1 MEQKST
7 GIGMKFH
14 LPNRDGDV
22 VYALLESH
30 LMIQRDNPSLYKHS
44 HWPVLYQSE

>member
-1 MEQKST
+1 MGRKST
-7 GIGMKFH
+7 GGGMKIH

>member
-1 MEQKST
+1 MEQGST

-22 VYALLESH
+22 VYALPESH
-30 LMIQRDNPSLYKHS
+30 SMIQRDNPSLYKHS